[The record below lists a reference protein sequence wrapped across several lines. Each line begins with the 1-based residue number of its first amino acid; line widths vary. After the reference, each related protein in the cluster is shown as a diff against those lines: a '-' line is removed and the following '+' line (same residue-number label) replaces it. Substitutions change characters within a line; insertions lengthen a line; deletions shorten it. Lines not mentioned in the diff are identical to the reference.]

1 MPKLQRHY
9 HFRIGSDFI
18 LLTAAFFVAS
28 YYARLRLEAH
38 SAFWDLGRMEAALL
52 AGLLLAWYFSTRIT
66 GLYDA
71 LRARFARFGMG
82 KLFMNVLLQ
91 AVASIVI
98 LFALKTSVLNRYFIA
113 LYIIVQ
119 VILLGFWRAVIP
131 SVLRWTGLRGG
142 EGARNLVIIGAGRTA
157 HEFRRLLR
165 SVPYLGITVLGF
177 VDDEPKPELGGQYLG
192 TIDDLDGLLGRE
204 AVAEVVIAM
213 PDDPASRIAKV
224 ISVCERHLVPVRIIP
239 SCYRFLSGRYDMSF
253 FGRFPLFSQRRNPL
267 EDASWR
273 GFKRFLD
280 LVVTVPL
287 FVLVFSWLW
296 PILALA
302 IKLDSRGPVLFKQ
315 ERWGAH
321 SRRFLCCKFRSMV
334 HDVDQHDENGR
345 FLQVEKED
353 ARLTRVGRFL
363 RRTSLDELPQF
374 LNVLRG
380 EMSIVGPRP
389 HPVPLDV
396 EFGET
401 VPHLRLRYLVR
412 PGLTGW
418 AQVHGLRGPITE
430 PALMQKRVEY
440 DIWYVENWSLGL
452 DANIALRT
460 VWLLIRGD
468 DNAY

>member
-1 MPKLQRHY
+1 MPNLQRHY
-9 HFRIGSDFI
+9 PFRIGSDFV
-18 LLTAAFFVAS
+18 LLAVAFFIAS
-28 YYARLRLEAH
+28 YYARLRLDAH
-38 SAFWDLGRMEAALL
+38 ATFWALGRREAALL
-52 AGLLLAWYFSTRIT
+52 AGLLLAWFFSSRVT
-66 GLYDA
+66 GLYDV

-82 KLFMNVLLQ
+82 KLVKNVLLQ

-113 LYIIVQ
+113 LYIVVQ
-119 VILLGFWRAVIP
+119 FILLGFWRTVIP
-131 SVLRWTGLRGG
+131 SVLRWAGVRG
-142 EGARNLVIIGAGRTA
+142 EGTRNLVIVGAGRTA

-165 SVPYLGITVLGF
+165 SVPHLGVKVLGF
-177 VDDEPKPELGGQYLG
+177 VDDAPKPELGDQYLG
-192 TIDDLDGLLGRE
+192 TIDDLDGVLGRE
-204 AVAEVVIAM
+204 TVAEVIVAM
-213 PDDPASRIAKV
+213 PDYAAARMAKV
-224 ISVCERHLVPVRIIP
+224 ISVCERHLIPVRIIP

-253 FGRFPLFSQRRNPL
+253 FGRIPIFSERRNPL
-267 EDASWR
+267 EEASWR
-273 GFKRFLD
+273 GVKRFLD
-280 LVVTVPL
+280 LVVTIPL

-296 PILALA
+296 PIVALA

-321 SRRFLCCKFRSMV
+321 SRRFMCCKFRSMV

-389 HPVPLDV
+389 HPLPLDV
-396 EFGET
+396 EFTDT

-412 PGLTGW
+412 PGMTGW
-418 AQVHGLRGPITE
+418 AQVHSLRGPITD
-430 PALMQKRVEY
+430 PARMQKRVEF

-452 DANIALRT
+452 DANIILRT
-460 VWLLIRGD
+460 IWLLIRGD